1 LIGTMAA
8 VLGLSACER
17 TIEVAPAPAVVTVPG
32 PAGPQG
38 ATGATG
44 AQAEKG
50 DTGATGYTGATGA
63 TGDTGATGYTG
74 DTGATGATGAEGVQ
88 VRLAKR
94 GGDVVVNVRLSEN
107 HLIHGPLQPPR
118 SAYRRDGCPCSAIQR
133 SATPPE
139 AIILRESGHV

>member
-1 LIGTMAA
+1 MKYSLLIGTLAA

-38 ATGATG
+38 ATG
-44 AQAEKG
+44 
-50 DTGATGYTGATGA
+50 DTGATGY

-88 VRLAKR
+88 GEPGET
-94 GGDVVVNVRLSEN
+94 GGDVVVNV
-107 HLIHGPLQPPR
+107 PP
-118 SAYRRDGCPCSAIQR
+118 Q
-133 SATPPE
+133 
-139 AIILRESGHV
+139 